1 MAKLIRCKCCGGEV
15 ASNCK
20 VCVHCGAKMPKS
32 AKGCAILLLI
42 VFVVALIAAIS
53 PQKEKS
59 PERPKKPEP
68 ISFDDTRARVRAQMF
83 IEELINTRTE
93 LKFPH
98 PINVYKYTPHGDAK
112 KFFETVKMDM
122 RNFYSVDGIFTEKNA
137 FGVDIKFKYEAIIY
151 WNSKTDDYKCVQLF
165 IDGVEVFPK
174 YSELNK

>member
-59 PERPKKPEP
+59 PKKPEP
-68 ISFDDTRARVRAQMF
+68 ISFSDTRAKTRARMF
-83 IEELINTRTE
+83 IEGLINTRTE

-98 PINVYKYTPHGDAK
+98 PINVYKYTPDNVAR
-112 KFFETVKMDM
+112 KFFEAAKMDL
-122 RNFYSVDGIFTEKNA
+122 RNIYSVNGVFTEKNA
-137 FGVDIKFKYEAIIY
+137 FGVNIKHEYKAVMY